1 MRDLADRLE
10 NGLDGKELDKFLNEC
25 RSRIREVLDRKREN
39 VVIPGEVAEH
49 FRDMCHEVI
58 NRSGVMFVR
67 KVGRNLGS
75 FAQEEENDENSYRFQ
90 EVSDDQFLEVRKIPA
105 KVTPSVLADPKEVL
119 ARAENGLKFEHT
131 PTKVMMMAVYKD
143 GKWSEAEQVPV
154 GEIAI
159 APTADRYGQTI
170 FGGNRMLRLRDGRVA
185 LFRPDLHARRFSR
198 NAGDLLM
205 PQIPE
210 ETLVQAYEEIGKAN
224 IEYLPPFGKGSL
236 YIAPGM
242 RATKAKLGVE
252 PNIKYSFTAEA
263 IPVGKIFLGPSKL
276 MTVPEFH
283 RTTGNIK
290 TSTNYASTFKYKKEA
305 KEKGKDD
312 ILTGDDS
319 RENVGELSSS
329 NVFFVTKSG
338 ILVTPPLSKNI
349 LDGVTRDTILIIA
362 RKLAKKLG
370 LNGVEERPVTFDE
383 LGEMAEAF
391 SCGTGVTINSIAE
404 IDDHSY
410 EIGANDKGPVAEK
423 IMEIFDG
430 ILAGDYIDDPDFGP
444 WLKVIA

>member
-1 MRDLADRLE
+1 MLELADRLE
-10 NGLDGKELDKFLNEC
+10 KGLEGEELDGFLNEC
-25 RSRIREVLDRKREN
+25 RKRVKEVLDRKRES
-39 VVIPGEVAEH
+39 VVIPGKIAEH
-49 FRDMCHEVI
+49 IRDLCHEVI
-58 NRSGVMFVR
+58 NRSGAIFVR
-67 KVGRNLGS
+67 EVGQNLGS

-90 EVSDDQFLEVRKIPA
+90 EVSDEQFLEVRKIPA

-119 ARAENGLKFEHT
+119 ARAEEGLKFEHT
-131 PTKVMMMAVYKD
+131 PTKLMMLAVYKND
-143 GKWSEAEQVPV
+143 EWSEIEQVPV
-154 GEIAI
+154 GEITI

-170 FGGNRMLRLRDGRVA
+170 FGGNRVLRLPDGRVA

-210 ETLVQAYEEIGKAN
+210 EDLVHAYEEIAKAN

-236 YIAPGM
+236 YITPGM

-252 PNIKYSFTAEA
+252 PNIKFSFTAEA

-283 RTTGNIK
+283 RITGNIK

-305 KEKGKDD
+305 KKKGKDD
-312 ILTGDDS
+312 ILTGDNTE
-319 RENVGELSSS
+319 ENVGELSSS
-329 NVFFVTKSG
+329 NVFFVTKKG
-338 ILVTPPLSKNI
+338 VLVTPPLSRNI

-370 LNGVEERPVTFDE
+370 LKGVEEREVTFEE

-404 IDDHSY
+404 IDDHLY

-423 IMEIFDG
+423 IMRVFEG
-430 ILAGDYIDDPDFGP
+430 ILAGDYMDDPDFGP
-444 WLKVIA
+444 MLKIIA